1 MRSKK
6 SRTKS
11 KIFVTLVI
19 ILIIAIVGI
28 ILWKT
33 IGTEFMRPKSG
44 KIAEVVRVG
53 DYINYNA
60 GTWTKSEIEEL
71 KDLGLYSGEEFPT
84 EQDKFHFGGFK
95 EGDSRDEGIS
105 LFENGEK
112 NSGWRVLNINS
123 DGTVDIVHDGISEA
137 YFNSTKING
146 EAENSLYIL
155 TEGREGKSGGYSAR
169 KWDMYENRYAVEDS
183 AHCMTHEEIEDIQ
196 EEKKQKYFN
205 LDNDEYW
212 LASVAETTGKKENLW
227 FVAGQCDYDWDFHD
241 SGSEGIRI
249 VLTIKAEVNVDR
261 TTGKKNGVNV
271 WNIQLPTEVQVGDYI
286 NYDAGKWTED
296 EINDLKKQN
305 LYSTED
311 DGERYKFSGFEVRR

>member
-1 MRSKK
+1 MKAKK
-6 SRTKS
+6 TKN
-11 KIFVTLVI
+11 KIFIITLI
-19 ILIIAIVGI
+19 ILIITIIGI

-33 IGTEFMRPKSG
+33 IGTEFMKPKSG
-44 KIAEVVRVG
+44 KIAKVVRVG
-53 DYINYNA
+53 DYINYNS
-60 GTWTKSEIEEL
+60 GIWTKSEIEEL
-71 KDLGLYSGEEFPT
+71 KDLGLYSGEELPT

-95 EGDSRDEGIS
+95 EGDSRDDGIS
-105 LFENGEK
+105 LLGNEEK

-123 DGTVDIVHDGISEA
+123 DGTVDIIHDGISEA

-155 TEGREGKSGGYSAR
+155 TEGKEGKSGGYSAR
-169 KWDMYENRYAVEDS
+169 KWDMYENRYAVEGS

-196 EEKKQKYFN
+196 EEKKQKYF
-205 LDNDEYW
+205 DIKHGEYW
-212 LASVAETTGKKENLW
+212 LASVAESIGKEENLW
-227 FVAGQCDYDWDFHD
+227 YVAGKCDYDWDFHD

-261 TTGKKNGVNV
+261 DTKKKNGVNV

-296 EINDLKKQN
+296 EINNLKKQN
-305 LYSTED
+305 LYSAED
-311 DGERYKFSGFEVRR
+311 DGEKYKFSGFEVRR